1 MARYSSLMIKKKKK
15 DPDKGRWKKNSKDS
29 REEEYLIFE
38 LRELLKV
45 GLKKVYC
52 NSKNGEGRIAFGA

>member
-1 MARYSSLMIKKKKK
+1 MIKKK